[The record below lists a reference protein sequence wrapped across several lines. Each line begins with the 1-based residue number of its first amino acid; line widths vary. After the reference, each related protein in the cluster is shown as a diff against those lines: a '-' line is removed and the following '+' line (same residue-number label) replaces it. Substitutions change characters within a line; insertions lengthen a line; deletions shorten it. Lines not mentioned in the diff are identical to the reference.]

1 MKALGGWRVTGRL
14 LIENA
19 SFSAMIE
26 STVGKVGDPHGIVG
40 QAMPEISTID
50 EPPILVGKAA

>member
-26 STVGKVGDPHGIVG
+26 STVGKVG
-40 QAMPEISTID
+40 E
-50 EPPILVGKAA
+50 GK